1 VWNFQGARRVAPVVE
16 TLSPSERRDSIIKAV
31 RAPVVLDSLK
41 KAGFDS
47 VAVARVRTLL
57 AGGAAPAA
65 FGGRGGGGG
74 GGGRGQV
81 NCDHPLTMWEPF
93 CPRPGEGDAAGGGG
107 GGGGGRGGNPES
119 ANVIKIYGIIGLK
132 APAGGGRGGGGGGR
146 GGAGGGR
153 GAVVAGTG
161 EYLVSM
167 TVGGQTYKQVLK
179 VERVSGVDDSANQF
193 GGNQK
198 QP

>member
-1 VWNFQGARRVAPVVE
+1 VAPVVE

-31 RAPVVLDSLK
+31 RAPMVLDSLK

-57 AGGAAPAA
+57 SATGAPAA
-65 FGGRGGGGG
+65 LGGRGGG

-81 NCDHPLTMWEPF
+81 SCDHPLTMWEPF
-93 CPRPGEGDAAGGGG
+93 CPRPGDGEAAGGGG
-107 GGGGGRGGNPES
+107 GGGGGRGGAAES
-119 ANVIKIYGIIGLK
+119 ANVVKIYGIIGLR
-132 APAGGGRGGGGGGR
+132 APGGGGRGGGGR

-153 GAVVAGTG
+153 GALVAGTG

-179 VERVSGVDDSANQF
+179 VERISGVDDSANPF
-193 GGNQK
+193 GGTTEK